1 MSQYSNNTK
10 IKKAHAIN
18 MKCYKIIRKL
28 IPFLKEWGLNDV
40 KMEVLWEWHG
50 EFEKGLKWEDNEQS
64 EMFEGILE
72 TLKNWPI

>member
-1 MSQYSNNTK
+1 MSQNSNNNTK
-10 IKKAHAIN
+10 IKKVHAIN

-50 EFEKGLKWEDNEQS
+50 EFEKGLKCGRQW
-64 EMFEGILE
+64 
-72 TLKNWPI
+72 TVKNVRGNTRNA